1 MDKGYT
7 HVYYGF
13 GKGKTTAALG
23 LALRAVGNGY
33 RVVIVQFL
41 KGAQTG
47 ELAPLSLL
55 PGVKVLRGQA
65 GGGFARTMNTA
76 RLAHT
81 KRIHDENLRTALDCV
96 RRGECD
102 MLILDEV
109 LDAYQMGLV
118 DGALFERAVREK
130 PERLELVITGH
141 MPEPW
146 VMACADYISEIVKK
160 KHPYDSGVAAR
171 AGVEY

>member
-1 MDKGYT
+1 MDKGYM

-23 LALRAVGNGY
+23 LALRAAGNG
-33 RVVIVQFL
+33 RKVVIVQFL
-41 KGAQTG
+41 KSAYTG

-55 PGVKVLRGQA
+55 PGVTVLRGQA
-65 GGGFARTMNTA
+65 GSGFARGMSAA
-76 RLAHT
+76 RLKET
-81 KRIHDENLRTALDCV
+81 KRIHNENLKTALERV

-102 MLILDEV
+102 MLILDEA
-109 LDAYQMGLV
+109 LDACQLDLI
-118 DGALFERAVREK
+118 DGPLFEGAVREK

-146 VMACADYISEIVKK
+146 ILECADYVSEIVKK